1 MVHSGPMIILE
12 TERLRLRHLVMDDLE
27 ALYALYRDP
36 QVRQY
41 FPEGTLTLQETR
53 EELEWFLHGHPRQPE
68 LGLWATVLKAPGK
81 FVGRCGL
88 LPWTIDGQSEVEV
101 AYLIDKAYW
110 GRGLGTEAARAVRD
124 YGFEQLGLARLICLI
139 DQDNL
144 ASIRVAEKIGM
155 AFEKEG
161 EDELGPFHLYSIDRS
176 SWKG

>member
-139 DQDNL
+139 DQANL

>member
-41 FPEGTLTLQETR
+41 FPEGTLTLHETR

-68 LGLWATVLKAPGK
+68 LGLWATVLKASGK

-88 LPWTIDGQSEVEV
+88 LPWTIDGQPEVEV

-139 DQDNL
+139 DQANL